1 MQTFKIAKIAIEKAT
16 FYYDKLYDY
25 IIPKEFYNMVIPGV
39 RVLIPFG
46 RGNRKRTGMVIEVC
60 EVKEVSGL
68 KPVYFAIDKE
78 PVLNSEAIKIVE
90 FLKNRTFCSY
100 YDAINALLPTGMAIR
115 VKYNYHAVDDKEQ
128 PLNKDIAVVY
138 NYILSKKNGAE
149 KSNIEKNFPNY
160 DLELILNKLVSDG
173 YLILQEVTNRKI
185 KDDTVTMV
193 RLADMDF
200 DTYNSKS
207 YPKKQREVID
217 FLTDVYSASVKEI
230 CYYTGVT
237 KSVIDNLEK
246 RKDVIYFQEEVYRNP
261 YKDVD
266 EPVLTNISLN
276 EEQEKVYEGL
286 VNLYNDTSAQVA
298 LLHGITGSGK
308 TQIYLKLALDAV
320 KKGQN
325 VIVMVPEIALTPQ
338 ALDRF
343 HRIFGKKVAVVHSG
357 LSLGQRLDEWKR
369 IKRGEVNVVIG
380 TRSAVLTP
388 LDNIGL
394 IVIDEEQEHT
404 YKSESSPR
412 FSAHEVAKFRCLNHN
427 ALLLLASATPSVESY
442 YQAKNG
448 RYHLFT
454 LNNRYSDAKLPEVFL
469 VDLKTDDYVKEGNVF
484 SETLLEEIRYNLDHD
499 QQTILLLNRRGY
511 NTSAT
516 CTECGQTISCPNCSI
531 PLTYHFPNKM
541 LMCHYCSH
549 SEPIPQKCP
558 NCDNIFIRF
567 SGVGTQRAEAELKK
581 IFSKA
586 RILRMDLDTTM
597 SKFSREKY
605 LRDFANKEY
614 DIMIGTQMVA
624 KGLDFPDVT
633 LAGVLSID
641 SSLYANDFRA
651 YERSFSLITQAV
663 GRSGRSNLSG
673 RAVIQTYTPD
683 NKIIELAAKQDYL
696 AFYEEEI
703 ANRRTLIF
711 PPFCD
716 LCVVGFSC
724 VNELMAKQ
732 TADLFMKQM
741 KEYIKNNYPNLP
753 LNVIGPIPYSVAK
766 VNNKF
771 RYKLI
776 LKCKNTKEF
785 RKMISETLKAFDLN
799 SRYKEV
805 SIFADINP
813 YSSM

>member
-1 MQTFKIAKIAIEKAT
+1 MQTFKVAKIAIEKAT

-25 IIPKEFYNMVIPGV
+25 IIPKEFLNTVVPGI
-39 RVLIPFG
+39 RVLVPFG
-46 RGNRKRTGMVIEVC
+46 RGNQKRTGMVMDIC
-60 EVKEVSGL
+60 EVDEVSRL
-68 KPVYFAIDKE
+68 KPIYFVIDKE
-78 PVLNSEAIKIVE
+78 PVLNTEAIKLAE

-100 YDAINALLPTGMAIR
+100 YDAINALLPTGMIIR
-115 VKYNYHAVDDKEQ
+115 VKYCYHAVSGKEE
-128 PLNKDIAVVY
+128 PKNNDIADVY
-138 NYILSKKNGAE
+138 NFVLSKKNGAE
-149 KSNIEKNFPNY
+149 KNAIEKKFPNY
-160 DLELILNKLVSDG
+160 DLELILHKLVSDG
-173 YLILQEVTNRKI
+173 YLIMQEVTKRKI
-185 KDDTVTMV
+185 QDDTVTMV
-193 RLADMDF
+193 RLSEIDF
-200 DTYNSKS
+200 DLFSSRK
-207 YPKKQREVID
+207 YPKKQRNVID

-237 KSVIDNLEK
+237 KTVIDNLEK
-246 RKDVIYFQEEVYRNP
+246 NKDVIYFEEEVYRNP
-261 YKDVD
+261 YKDI
-266 EPVLTNISLN
+266 ETPSSANISLN
-276 EEQEKVYEGL
+276 EEQEKVYKGL
-286 VNLYNDTSAQVA
+286 LELYNEPTAQVA

-320 KKGQN
+320 NNGKN
-325 VIVMVPEIALTPQ
+325 AIVMVPEIALTPQ

-369 IKRGEVNVVIG
+369 IKRGEANIVIG
-380 TRSAVLTP
+380 TRSAVLAP
-388 LDNIGL
+388 LENIGL

-427 ALLLLASATPSVESY
+427 SLLLLASATPSIESY
-442 YQAKNG
+442 YQAKSG

-469 VDLKTDDYVKEGNVF
+469 VDLKADDYVKEGNVF
-484 SETLLEEIRYNLDHD
+484 SETLLDEIRYNLDHG

-511 NTSAT
+511 NTCAT

-549 SEPIPQKCP
+549 SQPVPQKCP

-567 SGVGTQRAEAELKK
+567 SGIGTQKAEAELKQV
-581 IFSKA
+581 FSNA

-605 LRDFANKEY
+605 LKEFANKEY

-624 KGLDFPDVT
+624 KGLDFPNVT

-651 YERSFSLITQAV
+651 FERSFSLITQAV
-663 GRSGRSNLSG
+663 GRSGRSSLVG

-683 NKIIELAAKQDYL
+683 NKIIELAAKQDYVT
-696 AFYEEEI
+696 FYEEEI

-716 LCVVGFSC
+716 LCVVGFSSI
-724 VNELMAKQ
+724 NELLTQNAAKE
-732 TADLFMKQM
+732 FMKQM
-741 KEYIKNNYPNLP
+741 RDYIKTNYPNLP
-753 LNVIGPIPYSVAK
+753 LNVIGPVPYSVAR

-785 RKMISETLKAFDLN
+785 RRMISETLMAFDSN
-799 SRYKEV
+799 SLYKEV

>member
-1 MQTFKIAKIAIEKAT
+1 MQTFKVAKIAIEKAT

-25 IIPKEFYNMVIPGV
+25 IIPKEFLDSVDTGV
-39 RVLIPFG
+39 RVLVPFG
-46 RGNRKRTGMVIEVC
+46 RGNQKRTGMVMSVC
-60 EVKEVSGL
+60 EVDEVSKL
-68 KPVYFAIDKE
+68 KPIYFVIDKE
-78 PVLNSEAIKIVE
+78 PVLNSEGIKLVE

-100 YDAINALLPTGMAIR
+100 YNAINALLPTGMIMR
-115 VKYNYHAVDDKEQ
+115 IKYCYHAVLGKEE
-128 PLNKDIAVVY
+128 LKNKDISDIY
-138 NYILSKKNGAE
+138 NFILSKKNGAE
-149 KSNIEKNFPNY
+149 KNSIEKKFPNY
-160 DLELILNKLVSDG
+160 DLNLILNKLVSEG
-173 YLILQEVTNRKI
+173 YLIIKEVARRKI
-185 KDDTVTMV
+185 QDETITMV
-193 RLADMDF
+193 KLSEIDF
-200 DTYNSKS
+200 DSFNGKK
-207 YPKKQREVID
+207 YPKKQRDVID

-237 KSVIDNLEK
+237 KTVIDNLEK
-246 RKDVIYFQEEVYRNP
+246 RGDVVYYEEEVYRNP
-261 YKDVD
+261 YSDV
-266 EPVLTNISLN
+266 ENPVTENILLN
-276 EEQEKVYEGL
+276 NEQEQVYKGL
-286 VNLYNDTSAQVA
+286 SKLYNEISAQVA

-308 TQIYLKLALDAV
+308 TQVYLKLAVDAV
-320 KKGQN
+320 KQGKN
-325 VIVMVPEIALTPQ
+325 VIVLVPEIALTPQ

-343 HRIFGKKVAVVHSG
+343 HRVFGKKVAVIHSG

-369 IKRGEVNVVIG
+369 IRKGEINVVIG
-380 TRSAVLTP
+380 TRSAILAP

-404 YKSESSPR
+404 YKSESAPR

-427 ALLLLASATPSVESY
+427 SLLLLTSATPSVESY
-442 YQAKNG
+442 YQAKRG
-448 RYHLFT
+448 SYHLFT

-469 VDLKTDDYVKEGNVF
+469 VDLKTDEYVKEGNVF
-484 SETLLEEIRYNLDHD
+484 SEILLDEIRYNLDNN

-516 CTECGQTISCPNCSI
+516 CTECGETITCPNCSI
-531 PLTYHFPNKM
+531 PLTYHSANKM
-541 LMCHYCSH
+541 LMCHYCSN
-549 SEPIPQKCP
+549 SQPIPKKCP

-567 SGVGTQRAEAELKK
+567 SGIGTQRAEAELKE
-581 IFSKA
+581 IFSNA

-605 LRDFANKEY
+605 LKDFANKEY

-624 KGLDFPDVT
+624 KGLDFPNVT
-633 LAGVLSID
+633 LSGVLSID
-641 SSLYANDFRA
+641 SSLYSNDFRA

-663 GRSGRSNLSG
+663 GRSGRSNLKG
-673 RAVIQTYTPD
+673 RAIIQTYTPE
-683 NKIIELAAKQDYL
+683 NKIIEMAAKQDYL

-716 LCVVGFSC
+716 LCVVGFSSI
-724 VNELMAKQ
+724 NESLVQDA
-732 TADLFMKQM
+732 ARSFMQEM
-741 KEYIKNNYPNLP
+741 KAYIQKDYPNLP
-753 LNVIGPIPYSVAK
+753 LNIIGPVPYAVAK

-785 RKMISETLKAFDLN
+785 RRMISETMVEFDLN
-799 SRYKEV
+799 FHYKEV
-805 SIFADINP
+805 SIFADMNP